1 MKSGVGVE
9 EVKLTEKL
17 KLVGKVEYY
26 LHDMIN
32 SMVKTLRDIATKS
45 FENYTKLD
53 KKAWIEKDPAQ
64 ITLLVNNIFTCGDT

>member
-32 SMVKTLRDIATKS
+32 SMVKTLRDITTKS
-45 FENYTKLD
+45 FENFTKLD
-53 KKAWIEKDPAQ
+53 KRTWI
-64 ITLLVNNIFTCGDT
+64 

>member
-32 SMVKTLRDIATKS
+32 SMVKTLRDITTKS
-45 FENYTKLD
+45 FENFTKLE
-53 KKAWIEKDPAQ
+53 KRAWI
-64 ITLLVNNIFTCGDT
+64 